1 MEVGLWEGGCG
12 SVQDFQYG
20 SLSIVF
26 IRVLFTAP
34 FGNLLGAAG
43 KSRKE

>member
-26 IRVLFTAP
+26 SRVPFRAP